1 MANYQAYKAKA
12 AQLAVFVRERTIK
25 NEKSL
30 CIDSKRGRVTFLS
43 GDKYSFVLNALE
55 IIQKYINKFFE
66 IRKSDFE
73 VRQDEY
79 RAQTSA
85 SSYAKHM
92 RPSMIE
98 EFDRSYITALKY
110 LNYNIFYDSTNELT
124 IDNSETFL
132 PRIMKNGSVKYYD
145 EKSDKKEVEKED
157 KYIEV
162 CEKVGQ
168 SLIFYKKERENKPN
182 PVKRNDFKDI
192 NDIKDKWNRY
202 DEEEKKSWRFKIT
215 IPTVVDGKWVNMYQ
229 YL

>member
-1 MANYQAYKAKA
+1 MSNYQAYKAKA
-12 AQLAVFVRERTIK
+12 NQLAVFVRERTMK

-30 CIDSKRGRVTFLS
+30 CIDSKRGRSTFLS
-43 GDKYSFVLNALE
+43 GDKYSFVLHALE

-79 RAQTSA
+79 RAETSA

-92 RPSMIE
+92 RPSMLE

-124 IDNSETFL
+124 IGNSDKFL
-132 PRIMKNGSVKYYD
+132 PRIMKNGAVKYND
-145 EKSDKKEVEKED
+145 EKSDKKEEEKKD
-157 KYIEV
+157 TYIEV

-168 SLIFYKKERENKPN
+168 SLIFYKKEREDKPKPN
-182 PVKRNDFKDI
+182 PIKRKDFNEI
-192 NDIKDKWNRY
+192 VEKWNREG
-202 DEEEKKSWRFKIT
+202 EEEKKSWRFKIT
-215 IPTVVDGKWVNMYQ
+215 IPTVVDGKWINIYQ